1 MALVYLQLRQP
12 LPNSAGANH
21 HRLRVP
27 PWRGTTTSGVTP
39 WRPAPAAAAT
49 TIRSGDGDDDDAR
62 RKPAATGVLRATAS
76 LAAPAG
82 LGQSRDLH
90 RLHAISAHRAA
101 TSPRRWS
108 QPAEVRAPFAASP
121 RCRSLAVRPPPLH
134 TAGAS
139 SPSRGLP
146 TAGSPPLPIAGANS
160 SSHDLPTAG
169 SPPLRAAA
177 HRVATSR
184 PPVRRLSARP
194 ELADRITAG
203 APLHAAGASSLSRGL
218 PTAGSPP
225 LPTAGASLSSRDLP
239 TAGLPQELARW
250 VAASPRRRS
259 SPTESPPVLVGK
271 TIAKPGARALNPAGA
286 QQQWRARAGHPSQA
300 AQGRSGERERRSTRG
315 VPSAGGKVREALS
328 VSRCLPCFLRTKSSG
343 ILAYGR
349 GTVSRAAVLDVC

>member
-1 MALVYLQLRQP
+1 M
-12 LPNSAGANH
+12 
-21 HRLRVP
+21 
-27 PWRGTTTSGVTP
+27 TP

-169 SPPLRAAA
+169 SPPLC
-177 HRVATSR
+177 
-184 PPVRRLSARP
+184 
-194 ELADRITAG
+194 
-203 APLHAAGASSLSRGL
+203 AAGARR
-218 PTAGSPP
+218 PNH
-225 LPTAGASLSSRDLP
+225 R
-239 TAGLPQELARW
+239 RC
-250 VAASPRRRS
+250 ASPRSRS
-259 SPTESPPVLVGK
+259 
-271 TIAKPGARALNPAGA
+271 
-286 QQQWRARAGHPSQA
+286 
-300 AQGRSGERERRSTRG
+300 
-315 VPSAGGKVREALS
+315 
-328 VSRCLPCFLRTKSSG
+328 
-343 ILAYGR
+343 
-349 GTVSRAAVLDVC
+349 